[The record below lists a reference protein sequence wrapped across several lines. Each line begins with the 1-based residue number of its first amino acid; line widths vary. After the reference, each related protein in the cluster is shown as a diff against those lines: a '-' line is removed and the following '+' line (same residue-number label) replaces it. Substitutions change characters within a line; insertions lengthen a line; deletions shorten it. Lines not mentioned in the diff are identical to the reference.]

1 MYHLTMAK
9 LTTLMAVHDP
19 PCISI
24 YLPTHRKHPENQQ
37 DPVRFR
43 NLIRTAEES
52 LRRLPD
58 PQDIEARLEPLRAL
72 ASNLH
77 FWKHTRDGLAV
88 LLSPDMI
95 EVIQVQRPFP
105 ELAIVANSFHIK
117 PLVRYLQSADRF
129 QVLALTR
136 DSAVVFAGNRYTMD
150 EEPVNDEFPSR
161 MEQVAMAE
169 QAESRV
175 SVAVSSGGV
184 GSPRTMHGRGDGRDD
199 LETEKYFR
207 AVDRAFTAQFSGPSG
222 LPVML
227 AALPEHQALFR
238 RVSQNPLLLPEGTN
252 GNPRPLTD
260 ESLRKQAWKVLEPY
274 YLARL
279 DELGESYRSA
289 AAKQSGSAD
298 LSDVAQAAVA
308 GRVGTLLL
316 EADRVI
322 PGVIDRV
329 TGAVRPGELQS
340 PDVDD
345 MLDDLAELVLD
356 KGGTVVIVPTERM
369 PATTGLAASY
379 RF

>member
-1 MYHLTMAK
+1 MYQLTAAK
-9 LTTLMAVHDP
+9 LSSLMAVHDP

-24 YLPTHRKHPENQQ
+24 YQPTHRHHPQNQQ

-43 NLIRTAEES
+43 NLIRTVEES
-52 LRRLPD
+52 LRLHPELRDVEKRLD
-58 PQDIEARLEPLRAL
+58 PLREL
-72 ASNLH
+72 ATNLS
-77 FWKHTRDGLAV
+77 FWNHTRDGLAV
-88 LLSPDMI
+88 LLSSDVLEI
-95 EVIQVQRPFP
+95 IQVQRTFP

-136 DSAVVFAGNRYTMD
+136 DSAVVFAGNRYALD
-150 EEPVNDEFPSR
+150 EEPVTDAFPSR
-161 MEQVAMAE
+161 MEQVAIAE
-169 QAESRV
+169 RTEARV
-175 SVAVSSGGV
+175 SVAGSSGGV
-184 GSPRTMHGRGDGRDD
+184 GSPKIMHGHGESRDD

-238 RVSQNPLLLPEGTN
+238 RVSQNKLLLPDGTN
-252 GNPRPLTD
+252 GNPRPLSD
-260 ESLRKQAWKVLEPY
+260 DSLRQQAWSVLEPH

-279 DELGESYRSA
+279 DELGESYRTA
-289 AAKQSGSAD
+289 AARQSGSAD
-298 LSDVAQAAVA
+298 LLDVAQAAVA
-308 GRVGTLLL
+308 GRVETLLL

-322 PGVIDRV
+322 PGVIDGT
-329 TGAVRPGELQS
+329 TGAVRTGDLQS
-340 PDVDD
+340 PEVDD

-356 KGGTVVIVPTERM
+356 KGGTVVVVPSERM
-369 PATTGLAASY
+369 PSTTGLAASY